1 MIRFLIFIFSL
12 CSIISNYFVLKS
24 HMSQSI
30 LLFDASNG
38 KFSLSLNQLNN
49 INYNY
54 PSLSLNSVPVLSY
67 LSRYDTNNERYYKAI
82 KKLFIGLEYNPYNP
96 YTKYLLSRNYIYLN
110 DFKNAEIYLNEIF
123 IESPK
128 IETSTVLYISVLDNN
143 QNIKKLKEIFSQLIN
158 INNRNV
164 WTYYLSALKN
174 NMQTLDDKRIFNES
188 VIYFNK
194 TF

>member
-1 MIRFLIFIFSL
+1 
-12 CSIISNYFVLKS
+12 
-24 HMSQSI
+24 MSQSI

-82 KKLFIGLEYNPYNP
+82 KKLFIGLENNPYNS

>member
-12 CSIISNYFVLKS
+12 CSITSNYFVLKS
-24 HMSQSI
+24 HMSQPI
-30 LLFDASNG
+30 LLLDAKNAE
-38 KFSLSLNQLNN
+38 FSFSINQFNN
-49 INYNY
+49 IYYKY
-54 PSLSLNSVPVLSY
+54 PSLSLNSVPILSY
-67 LSRYDTNNERYYKAI
+67 LSRYDTNNKRYYEAI
-82 KKLFIGLEYNPYNP
+82 KKLLMGLDYNPYNS

-143 QNIKKLKEIFSQLIN
+143 QNIKKLKEIFDQLIKIDN
-158 INNRNV
+158 KNA

-174 NMQTLDDKRIFNES
+174 NIKTLDDKKIYNKS
-188 VIYFNK
+188 VIHFNK